1 MKGYY
6 VNVKTSHGTRPH
18 YFRFKKT
25 AKVYAR
31 KVRKYSYVKKAS
43 IGKR

>member
-6 VNVKTSHGTRPH
+6 VNVSSRYGTKPH

-25 AKVYAR
+25 AKAYAK
-31 KVRKYSYVKKAS
+31 KVRKYSYVKRAS